1 MTTPDPLRD
10 ELRELAD
17 TVAPTDL
24 YERSLARSRRLGR
37 REAAVGTTAAVVAL
51 ALLGSGLWQLP
62 RSGSAP
68 APPAAVHP
76 LAPSTAATAPPP
88 AAADQNSATSTRV
101 PRPQRPDRPD
111 RPRPAGTTTSPR
123 STSIADLPGHI
134 FYADAG
140 DDGRLV
146 RLTPGDQPETVFSK
160 PYATVGISP
169 DGARV
174 AYVADNQLMV
184 VDTAGGEP
192 QLAYSGTASA
202 AQAPAWSPD
211 GSRLLIDAA
220 EPGVLDVTTGALTP
234 LPSGLDGQQFRWSG
248 DGTTLVYATA
258 GCGLEVAETTA
269 DSGTPVPESDDAD
282 GRAACRPVSV
292 DATGDLVAVR
302 LTQNNADPAGAT
314 DSAAAPADA
323 VVDTVTGD
331 IVDLPVSGRIIG
343 AVFDPAGNLLVR
355 SVADGKR
362 KLSLFAP
369 DFTLLLRAREP
380 ASLKGLALVAY
391 TR

>member
-1 MTTPDPLRD
+1 MTGPDPLRD

-17 TVAPTDL
+17 AVAPADL

-62 RSGSAP
+62 RSGPQPVAP
-68 APPAAVHP
+68 VAGPPLASSGPVPAATEDR
-76 LAPSTAATAPPP
+76 ST
-88 AAADQNSATSTRV
+88 AAADQTKA
-101 PRPQRPDRPD
+101 PRRQSRPD
-111 RPRPAGTTTSPR
+111 RPRPARTTSSPR
-123 STSIADLPGHI
+123 STSIADLPGHV
-134 FYADAG
+134 FYADTG
-140 DDGRLV
+140 DEGRLV
-146 RLTPGDQPETVFSK
+146 RLTPGDQPETVLSK
-160 PYATVGISP
+160 PYATVGVSP

-174 AYVADNQLMV
+174 AYVADGSLMV
-184 VDTAGGEP
+184 VDTGGGEP
-192 QLAYSGTASA
+192 QQAYTGTTSA
-202 AQAPAWSPD
+202 TQAPAWSPD
-211 GSRLLIDAA
+211 GAQLLIDAT
-220 EPGVLDVTTGALTP
+220 EPAVLDVATGALNP
-234 LPSGLDGQQFRWSG
+234 LPSGLDGQHFRWSG
-248 DGTTLVYATA
+248 DGSTLVYATA
-258 GCGLEVAETTA
+258 GCGLEVAEA
-269 DSGTPVPESDDAD
+269 NAQSGTPVPESDDTA

-292 DATGDLVAVR
+292 DATGDLVTVH
-302 LTQNNADPAGAT
+302 LEQNTTNPAGRT

-323 VVDTVTGD
+323 VLDTVTGD

-355 SVADGKR
+355 SYHDGRR

-380 ASLKGLALVAY
+380 AALEGLSLVAY

>member
-1 MTTPDPLRD
+1 MTGPDPLRE

-17 TVAPTDL
+17 AVAPADL

-62 RSGSAP
+62 RSGRQPVAPVAGPPIVASASAP
-68 APPAAVHP
+68 AV
-76 LAPSTAATAPPP
+76 SQ
-88 AAADQNSATSTRV
+88 DMSSSATSQAAAP
-101 PRPQRPDRPD
+101 PRKSRPD
-111 RPRPAGTTTSPR
+111 RPRPAATTSSPR

-134 FYADAG
+134 FYADTG
-140 DDGRLV
+140 DEGRLV
-146 RLTPGDQPETVFSK
+146 RLTPGDQLETVLSK
-160 PYATVGISP
+160 PYATVGVSP

-174 AYVADNQLMV
+174 AYVADGNLMV
-184 VDTAGGEP
+184 VDTGGGEP
-192 QLAYSGTASA
+192 QQAYAGTASA

-211 GSRLLIDAA
+211 GAQLLIDAT
-220 EPGVLDVTTGALTP
+220 EPAVLDVATGTLTP
-234 LPSGLDGQQFRWSG
+234 LPSGLDGQHFRWSG
-248 DGTTLVYATA
+248 DGSTLVYATA
-258 GCGLEVAETTA
+258 GCGLEVAETNA
-269 DSGTPVPESDDAD
+269 QSGTPVPESGDTA

-292 DATGDLVAVR
+292 DATGDLVTVH
-302 LTQNNADPAGAT
+302 LEQNTADPAGTT

-323 VVDTVTGD
+323 VLDTVTGD

-355 SVADGKR
+355 SYKDGKR

-380 ASLKGLALVAY
+380 ASLRSLSLVAY

>member
-1 MTTPDPLRD
+1 MTGPDPDPLRA

-17 TVAPTDL
+17 SVAATDL

-37 REAAVGTTAAVVAL
+37 REAAVGTAAAVVAL

-62 RSGSAP
+62 RSGPQPVAPVAGAPPAPSAP
-68 APPAAVHP
+68 APAV
-76 LAPSTAATAPPP
+76 S
-88 AAADQNSATSTRV
+88 QRMNSSATTKPV
-101 PRPQRPDRPD
+101 TPPRASRPD
-111 RPRPAGTTTSPR
+111 RPRPAGSTSTPR

-134 FYADAG
+134 FYADTG

-146 RLTPGDQPETVFSK
+146 RLTPGDQPETVLSK
-160 PYATVGISP
+160 PYATVGVSP
-169 DGARV
+169 DGTRV
-174 AYVADNQLMV
+174 AYVADGSLMV
-184 VDTAGGEP
+184 TDTGGGEP
-192 QLAYSGTASA
+192 QQAYAGTASA

-211 GSRLLIDAA
+211 GTRLLIDAT
-220 EPGVLDVTTGALTP
+220 EPGVLDVATGALTP
-234 LPSGLDGQQFRWSG
+234 LPSGLDGQHFRWSG
-248 DGTTLVYATA
+248 DGSTLVYATA
-258 GCGLEVAETTA
+258 GCGLGVAETNAQT
-269 DSGTPVPESDDAD
+269 GTPVPDSGDPA

-292 DATGDLVAVR
+292 DATGDLVTVHLAPG
-302 LTQNNADPAGAT
+302 TSDPAGAT

-323 VVDTVTGD
+323 VLDTVTGD

-355 SVADGKR
+355 SVKDGKR
-362 KLSLFAP
+362 RLSLFAP

-380 ASLKGLALVAY
+380 AALEGLSLVAY